1 MKVPLSLCQLLQ
13 KFSPER
19 ERCRIMDV
27 KSFVMF
33 YVCIT
38 FAFPSSL
45 LLRSNKYTTNE
56 HRLSY
61 ILQLHP
67 FYTSKCTP
75 FISLKLIFMSFEM
88 SKFNFELL
96 RQLLDSLKLLETF
109 QILNIKCWK
118 HSSQSEGDGNLVLSN
133 FHIYQRIPIETLE
146 LNTEIGNWISISA
159 GKTLTAIFLLSI
171 QYFPW
176 NSPNEWQPKLKSP
189 QPQPTLN

>member
-45 LLRSNKYTTNE
+45 LPRSNKYTTNE

-109 QILNIKCWK
+109 QILNIKCW
-118 HSSQSEGDGNLVLSN
+118 N
-133 FHIYQRIPIETLE
+133 IPRKLKEMETL
-146 LNTEIGNWISISA
+146 
-159 GKTLTAIFLLSI
+159 
-171 QYFPW
+171 Y
-176 NSPNEWQPKLKSP
+176 
-189 QPQPTLN
+189 